1 MSARVWLGSRFLFKN
16 EMFPGLWLH
25 RWWGF
30 VKFVVCRSRDLPH
43 LNMSHWAFDCL
54 IEKLGHRAIE
64 RLVTPFKQAQT
75 LSTHTSIFIV
85 QPPPSPIHRR
95 HNSGK
100 VINLQYWGGCLLPPI
115 ILDLPLLFIP
125 LKPFATATCVEP
137 QHFLFLSQ
145 HFLFSIVICR
155 LSHEAMEQE
164 WII

>member
-1 MSARVWLGSRFLFKN
+1 MRL
-16 EMFPGLWLH
+16 
-25 RWWGF
+25 
-30 VKFVVCRSRDLPH
+30 RDDCAVLCHNFQCVTAAP
-43 LNMSHWAFDCL
+43 LYRAFDCL
-54 IEKLGHRAIE
+54 IEKGRHRATEKAGHPI
-64 RLVTPFKQAQT
+64 QAGT
-75 LSTHTSIFIV
+75 HRGHTHTSIFIV
-85 QPPPSPIHRR
+85 QPSPLPIHPR

-125 LKPFATATCVEP
+125 LKPFTTATCVEP
-137 QHFLFLSQ
+137 QHSLFLSQ